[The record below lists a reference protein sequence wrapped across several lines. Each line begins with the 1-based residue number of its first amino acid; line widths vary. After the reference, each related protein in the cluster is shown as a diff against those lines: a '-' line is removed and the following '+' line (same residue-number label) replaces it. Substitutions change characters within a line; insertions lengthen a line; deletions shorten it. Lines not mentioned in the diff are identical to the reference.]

1 MSENRL
7 KVVSEEQE
15 SGNAG
20 HAASMLMLALRALSQ
35 RALVAAST
43 LFTLI
48 ALASA
53 CWLWLTVL
61 PDPTVNQLVGVALY
75 GLLIVAVE
83 IIRRRS

>member
-15 SGNAG
+15 SGVQQQ
-20 HAASMLMLALRALSQ
+20 AASMLMLALRALSQ

-43 LFTLI
+43 LFTLL

-53 CWLWLTVL
+53 CWLWWTVL
-61 PDPTVNQLVGVALY
+61 PDPTVNQLVGLALY

-83 IIRRRS
+83 IIRRRT